1 MRLNTLRKVAATA
14 VCCALAGHAL
24 AGGVS
29 GTIVFE
35 GTPPVMKPINMGAT
49 PECHAM
55 HGDTPI
61 IDETLVLGAGQTMG
75 NILVHVSKGLPA
87 KTWPV
92 PTEPAIITQKG
103 CVYSPHVIGVQAGQ
117 ALKILNPDNIM
128 HNVNGMAEKNAA
140 FNKGM
145 PKGVEEITIP
155 LDKAEE
161 PFMIKCDVHPWMRS
175 YCAVLDHPFFTVTKE
190 DGKFTLEGLEPGEY
204 EISAWHE
211 RLGTQTATVTVA
223 AEGVVTQD
231 FKFSRPAK

>member
-1 MRLNTLRKVAATA
+1 MPISTLRLLTGAVAL
-14 VCCALAGHAL
+14 CLSAGTAL

-61 IDETLVLGAGQTMG
+61 VDETLVLGTGQTMG
-75 NILVHVSKGLPA
+75 NILVYVSKGLPD

-92 PTEPAIITQKG
+92 PSEPAVISQKG
-103 CVYSPHVIGVQAGQ
+103 CVYSPHVLALQAGQ
-117 ALKILNPDNIM
+117 SLKILNPDNIM
-128 HNVNGMAEKNAA
+128 HNVNGMAEKNPA

-145 PKGVEEITIP
+145 PKGVEEVTIP
-155 LDKAEE
+155 MDQPEA

-175 YCAVLDHPFFTVTKE
+175 YCAVMSHPFFTVTKA
-190 DGKFTLEGLEPGEY
+190 DGKFTLEGLDAGEY

-223 AEGVVTQD
+223 ADGSVTQD
-231 FKFSRPAK
+231 FTFSRPSK